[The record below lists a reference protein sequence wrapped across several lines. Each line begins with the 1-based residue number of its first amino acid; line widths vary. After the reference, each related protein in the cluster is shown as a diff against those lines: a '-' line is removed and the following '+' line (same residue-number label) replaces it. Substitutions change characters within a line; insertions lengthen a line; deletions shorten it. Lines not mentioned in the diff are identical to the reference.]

1 MSYKS
6 SQQRAREHR
15 LRHPRQKNRTW
26 GYAGKRS
33 SNARFLLIVVVV
45 VFAVVFAQAAL
56 SKPASAQVAPVNPD
70 GGTVSTQQPA
80 ATVNS
85 AQSSGG
91 TSTNGNNDTG
101 VKGPVGPTGPTGIS
115 GSTSASVNVDLS
127 GALSK
132 PSQSI
137 VIIILMTV
145 LSIAPSLLIML
156 TSFTRVIIVLTL
168 TRNALGVA
176 SIPPNQVLVGLAL
189 FISLFI
195 MTPTFTDMNKQA
207 IQPYLKGEISQ
218 TVAYNKAT
226 EPLKKFMLKQTRD
239 EELNLFVN
247 ASGTKPD
254 KPENV
259 SMQALAPAFML
270 SEMKTAFI
278 IGFVIF
284 IPFLVID
291 IIVSSSLMSMGM
303 MMLPPQMISMPFKL
317 LLFVLVDGWALI
329 IKSLLTSFN

>member
-1 MSYKS
+1 VSYKS
-6 SQQRAREHR
+6 SQQRGKEHR
-15 LRHPRQKNRTW
+15 LRNPRPEKRVW
-26 GYAGKRS
+26 GYAGRRS
-33 SNARFLLIVVVV
+33 SNGRFLVFVVIA
-45 VFAVVFAQAAL
+45 VFAVVVALAAT
-56 SKPASAQVAPVNPD
+56 SKPASAQVAPVDPN
-70 GGTVSTQQPA
+70 GAVQSTPQ
-80 ATVNS
+80 T
-85 AQSSGG
+85 G
-91 TSTNGNNDTG
+91 TSVNTANSSNTTSTD
-101 VKGPVGPTGPTGIS
+101 VKGPSGPTGPAGT
-115 GSTSASVNVDLS
+115 TKDPNATANASVNVDLS
-127 GALSK
+127 GALNK

-137 VIIILMTV
+137 IIIIVITL

-189 FISLFI
+189 FVSLFI
-195 MTPTFTDMNKQA
+195 MTPTFKQMNTDA
-207 IQPYLKGEISQ
+207 VQPYLKGEINQ
-218 TVAYNKAT
+218 TVAYQKAT
-226 EPLKKFMLKQTRD
+226 APLKTFMLKQTRN
-239 EELNLFVN
+239 EELELFIN

-259 SMQALAPAFML
+259 GMQALVPAFML

-317 LLFVLVDGWALI
+317 LLFVMVDGWALV

>member
-1 MSYKS
+1 MYKS
-6 SQQRAREHR
+6 SQQRSAERRARR
-15 LRHPRQKNRTW
+15 PIQPSTKPRNRTW
-26 GYAGKRS
+26 GYAGRRS
-33 SNARFLLIVVVV
+33 SHGRFLLFVIVV
-45 VFAVVFAQAAL
+45 VFAITLAQAAT

-70 GGTVSTQQPA
+70 GAVVTQSTTPPPTTIATTA
-80 ATVNS
+80 AQNP
-85 AQSSGG
+85 GG
-91 TSTNGNNDTG
+91 P
-101 VKGPVGPTGPTGIS
+101 KGPTGPTGPTGNAS
-115 GSTSASVNVDLS
+115 GTNASLNVNLGD
-127 GALSK
+127 ALTK

-137 VIIILMTV
+137 TIIILITL
-145 LSIAPSLLIML
+145 LSVAPALLIML

-195 MTPTFTDMNKQA
+195 MTPTFTAMNKDA
-207 IQPYLKGEISQ
+207 IQPYMKGAITQ
-218 TVAYNKAT
+218 TQAYNKAT
-226 EPLKKFMLKQTRD
+226 VPLKTFMLKQTRNS
-239 EELNLFVN
+239 ELSLFVT
-247 ASGTKPD
+247 ASGTHPD

-259 SMQALAPAFML
+259 SMQALVPAFIL

-303 MMLPPQMISMPFKL
+303 AMLPPQMISLPFKL

-329 IKSLLTSFN
+329 IKSLLNSFS